1 MSQAHPV
8 RGGSLAIVIERLRE
22 LPSYLRYLV
31 YVAGA
36 LLALFV
42 VFGVGVAAAVVVG
55 VQPER
60 VASGS
65 GGPAESG
72 PAESRTL
79 EDTAIETTNGAK
91 ALEDTAIETT
101 NGAKNANP
109 KELANVAS
117 FAHTATDE
125 NSRGDYTY
133 LSDPSINGD
142 PNAIVL
148 VERAPDRGSA
158 DEGAYDHN
166 IGVWY
171 DFRVDQEKWAI
182 FNQDRAVV
190 PTGAAFR
197 VVIPPASESFV
208 HRARRANTVGNITY
222 VDDPL
227 TNGEPDVVLAVT
239 QNWNPGG
246 GVGVYN
252 DHPVGVLYDEDVE
265 RWAVY
270 NRDDAPMPY
279 GSAFNVAVSG
289 GGDGAR

>member
-1 MSQAHPV
+1 M
-8 RGGSLAIVIERLRE
+8 IERLRE
-22 LPSYLRYLV
+22 LPSYLRYLA
-31 YVAGA
+31 YLAGA
-36 LLALFV
+36 LLAFFV
-42 VFGVGVAAAVVVG
+42 ALGVGVAAAVVIG
-55 VQPER
+55 WQPER

-65 GGPAESG
+65 DGAAKSG
-72 PAESRTL
+72 PAESRKL
-79 EDTAIETTNGAK
+79 EYTAIETTN
-91 ALEDTAIETT
+91 
-101 NGAKNANP
+101 NPRNANP
-109 KELANVAS
+109 NEQANVAS

-148 VERAPDRGSA
+148 VERAPERGSA

-171 DFRVDQEKWAI
+171 DFRVDSEKWAI
-182 FNQDRAVV
+182 FNQDQAVM
-190 PTGAAFR
+190 PAGAAFR
-197 VVIPPASESFV
+197 VVLPPASE
-208 HRARRANTVGNITY
+208 GNITY
-222 VDDPL
+222 LDDPL

-246 GVGVYN
+246 GVGDYGVYN
-252 DHPVGVLYDEDVE
+252 DHPVGFLYDEDVE

-270 NRDDAPMPY
+270 NRDDAPMPD

>member
-1 MSQAHPV
+1 M
-8 RGGSLAIVIERLRE
+8 IERLKG

-42 VFGVGVAAAVVVG
+42 ALGVGAVAAAVIG
-55 VQPER
+55 WQPEQ

-65 GGPAESG
+65 GVPAKSG
-72 PAESRTL
+72 PAQSRTL

-101 NGAKNANP
+101 NNAKNADP
-109 KELANVAS
+109 DEPAHVAS
-117 FAHTATDE
+117 FVHTATDE

-148 VERAPDRGSA
+148 VEPAPDQGSA
-158 DEGAYDHN
+158 DEGAYNHN

-171 DFRVDQEKWAI
+171 DFRVDRNSWAI

-190 PTGAAFR
+190 PAGAAFR

-208 HRARRANTVGNITY
+208 HRARRANTVGSITY
-222 VDDPL
+222 LDDPL
-227 TNGEPDVVLAVT
+227 TNGEPDAVLSVT

-279 GSAFNVAVSG
+279 GSAFNVAVSEG
-289 GGDGAR
+289 SDGAR

>member
-1 MSQAHPV
+1 
-8 RGGSLAIVIERLRE
+8 VIERLRE
-22 LPSYLRYLV
+22 LPSYLRYLA
-31 YVAGA
+31 YVGGA
-36 LLALFV
+36 LLAFFV
-42 VFGVGVAAAVVVG
+42 ALGVGVAAATVIG
-55 VQPER
+55 WQPER

-65 GGPAESG
+65 GSRAESG

-79 EDTAIETTNGAK
+79 EDTAIETTYGAK
-91 ALEDTAIETT
+91 ALEDTVIETT
-101 NGAKNANP
+101 NNAKNANP
-109 KELANVAS
+109 DESAYVAS
-117 FAHTATDE
+117 FVHTATDE

-148 VERAPDRGSA
+148 VKRAPERGSA

-171 DFRVDQEKWAI
+171 DFRVNPEKWAI

-190 PTGAAFR
+190 PAGAAFR
-197 VVIPPASESFV
+197 VVIPPASESFI
-208 HRARRANTVGNITY
+208 HRASDANIVGNITY
-222 VDDPL
+222 LDDPL
-227 TNGEPDVVLAVT
+227 TNGEPDVVLSVT

-246 GVGVYN
+246 GVGDYGVYN
-252 DHPVGVLYDEDVE
+252 DHPVGFLYDEDVE

-270 NRDDAPMPY
+270 NRDDAPMPD

-289 GGDGAR
+289 GSDGAR

>member
-1 MSQAHPV
+1 M
-8 RGGSLAIVIERLRE
+8 IERLRE
-22 LPSYLRYLV
+22 LPSYLRYLA
-31 YVAGA
+31 YIAGA
-36 LLALFV
+36 LLAFFV
-42 VFGVGVAAAVVVG
+42 ALGVGVAAAVVIG
-55 VQPER
+55 WQPER

-65 GGPAESG
+65 DGAAKSG
-72 PAESRTL
+72 PAESRKL
-79 EDTAIETTNGAK
+79 EDTVIETTNGAK

-101 NGAKNANP
+101 NNPRNANP
-109 KELANVAS
+109 DEPANVAS

-148 VERAPDRGSA
+148 VERAPERGSA

-171 DFRVDQEKWAI
+171 DFRVDPEKWAI
-182 FNQDRAVV
+182 FNQDRAVM
-190 PTGAAFR
+190 PAGAAFR

-208 HRARRANTVGNITY
+208 HRASSANIVGNITY
-222 VDDPL
+222 LDDPL

-246 GVGVYN
+246 GVGVYGVYN
-252 DHPVGVLYDEDVE
+252 DHPVGFLYDEDVE

-270 NRDDAPMPY
+270 NRDDAPMPD

>member
-1 MSQAHPV
+1 
-8 RGGSLAIVIERLRE
+8 VIERLRE
-22 LPSYLRYLV
+22 LPSYLRYLA

-36 LLALFV
+36 LLVLFV
-42 VFGVGVAAAVVVG
+42 ALGVGVAAAVVIG

-91 ALEDTAIETT
+91 
-101 NGAKNANP
+101 NANP
-109 KELANVAS
+109 DEPANVAS

-125 NSRGDYTY
+125 NSSGDYTY
-133 LSDPSINGD
+133 LSDLSINGD

-148 VERAPDRGSA
+148 VEPAPDRGSA
-158 DEGAYDHN
+158 DEGAYAHN

-171 DFRVDQEKWAI
+171 DFRVDREKWAI
-182 FNQDRAVV
+182 FNEDRAAV
-190 PTGAAFR
+190 PAGAAFR
-197 VVIPPASESFV
+197 VVLPPASESFV
-208 HRARRANTVGNITY
+208 HRARRANTEGNITY
-222 VDDPL
+222 LDDPL
-227 TNGEPDVVLAVT
+227 TNGEPDAVLSVT

-279 GSAFNVAVSG
+279 RSAFNVAVSG
-289 GGDGAR
+289 GGAR